1 MRFGR
6 TLKNNTYPPWKAEYI
21 DYEKLKKLLRESP
34 SVHGSSTGSQEDD
47 AEWTEDDE
55 SAFVEELVNVQLE
68 KVHAFQAKTLQRL
81 QDETLECE
89 QKLEPLG
96 VGTKGEAET
105 GDANGSKA
113 DSKPK
118 LSDAERKK
126 VLEEVLKILDGIT
139 KETNELERYSRVNY
153 SGFLKATKKHDR
165 KRGNSY
171 RVRPL
176 MQVRLAALPFYSE
189 DYTPMVNRLSAMYS
203 FVRQNLDGKDHEGLS
218 FAHDEAG
225 TSTYTSYKCK
235 LPLKVPPL
243 PPSADSRPQSGS
255 TPKTCSKS
263 KPSSSAASQSWST
276 TLKRPKS
283 LKAAS
288 RIRR

>member
-6 TLKNNTYPPWKAEYI
+6 TLQNNTYPPWKDQYI
-21 DYEKLKKLLRESP
+21 DYDKLKKLLRESP
-34 SVHGSSTGSQEDD
+34 SAHGSSTGSQEDD
-47 AEWTEDDE
+47 DEWTEDDE

-81 QDETLECE
+81 QDETAECE

-96 VGTKGEAET
+96 VGAKEDQG
-105 GDANGSKA
+105 GDA
-113 DSKPK
+113 KPK
-118 LSDAERKK
+118 PSEGEKKK
-126 VLEEVLKILDGIT
+126 VLEEVLKMLDGIT

-189 DYTPMVNRLSAMYS
+189 DYTPMLNRLSAMYS
-203 FVRQNLDGKDHEGLS
+203 FVRQNLEGKDHQGLS
-218 FAHDEAG
+218 YSHDEAG

-235 LPLKVPPL
+235 LSLPISK
-243 PPSADSRPQSGS
+243 PPSPN
-255 TPKTCSKS
+255 
-263 KPSSSAASQSWST
+263 
-276 TLKRPKS
+276 
-283 LKAAS
+283 
-288 RIRR
+288 

>member
-6 TLKNNTYPPWKAEYI
+6 TLQINTYPPWKDEYI
-21 DYEKLKKLLRESP
+21 DYDKLKKLLRESP
-34 SVHGSSTGSQEDD
+34 SANGSSTGSQEDD
-47 AEWTEDDE
+47 DEWTEDDE
-55 SAFVEELVNVQLE
+55 GAFVEELVNVQLE

-96 VGTKGEAET
+96 VGSKAEGEE
-105 GDANGSKA
+105 GDANGSKEA
-113 DSKPK
+113 AKPK
-118 LSDAERKK
+118 LSEAERKK
-126 VLEEVLKILDGIT
+126 VLEEVLKMLDGIT

-165 KRGNSY
+165 KRGNAY

-189 DYTPMVNRLSAMYS
+189 DYTPMLNRLSAMYS
-203 FVRQNLDGKDHEGLS
+203 FVRQKLDGADHQGLS
-218 FAHDEAG
+218 YANDEAG

-235 LPLKVPPL
+235 WP
-243 PPSADSRPQSGS
+243 
-255 TPKTCSKS
+255 TPTILH
-263 KPSSSAASQSWST
+263 WSDQLT
-276 TLKRPKS
+276 Q
-283 LKAAS
+283 
-288 RIRR
+288 IF